1 MSGAQRADAW
11 VVIGDG
17 PWGRALA
24 RRLARGGS
32 MPLLVGARRIGAR
45 VPKGVEHTTDL
56 SAALAGTERVVL
68 AVPVGRLEPLLAEAA
83 PRLRGDH
90 RVLTAVRGLT
100 PKTHLRPAEAVATL
114 TAVRQIAVLAGAAD
128 PDALRQKTPAAMVVG
143 SAFPSWSAEVQQ
155 ALVAPSLRIYTN
167 TDPIGVE
174 LASLMASVLGV
185 ALGIARA
192 MAVGPA
198 TEATALTRAL
208 AEMDRVVRAMG
219 GRANT
224 AYGLAGLG
232 VITELA
238 FDGGREQFRVG
249 AALARGE
256 LEAAREAVELRAA
269 ARALA
274 ARAAWQRIAA
284 PMVTA
289 IDALFDG
296 HLRADEALR
305 GLMSRT
311 AGAE

>member
-1 MSGAQRADAW
+1 MSW
-11 VVIGDG
+11 VVVGDG

-24 RRLARGGS
+24 RRLARGGAA
-32 MPLLVGARRIGAR
+32 PLLVGTQRIGAR
-45 VPKGVEHTTDL
+45 VPKGVVHTTDL
-56 SAALAGTERVVL
+56 SAALDGTERVIL
-68 AVPVGRLEPLLAEAA
+68 AVPVARLEALLAEAA

-90 RVLTAVRGLT
+90 RVLTAIRGLT
-100 PKTHLRPAEAVATL
+100 PKTHLRPAEAVAAL

-128 PDALRQKTPAAMVVG
+128 PEALRQKTPAALVVG
-143 SAFPSWSAEVQQ
+143 SAFPTWATEVQQ
-155 ALVAPSLRIYTN
+155 ALMAPSLRIYTN
-167 TDPIGVE
+167 SDPIGVE
-174 LASLMASVLGV
+174 LASLMALVLGV

-198 TEATALTRAL
+198 TEATALTRAV
-208 AEMDRVVRAMG
+208 AEMDRVVRGMG

-238 FDGGREQFRVG
+238 FDGGREPFRVG

-256 LEAAREAVELRAA
+256 VELAGGAFELRSA

-274 ARAAWQRIAA
+274 ARAARQRIAA

-296 HLRADEALR
+296 HLRADEAMR
-305 GLMSRT
+305 GLMTRS
-311 AGAE
+311 ASAE